1 MLKKAKEYGVS
12 LDPHLVETLKNL
24 IQCTQEYASL
34 LQFSSFA
41 SSSTSRPPQSPASS
55 GVANHSHSGPSV
67 PAHTP
72 LNANPAPAPYYETN
86 SGMGTPIANGNTG
99 VPVWRGR
106 SPVGN
111 GSMAGVG
118 TGVGVPFSV
127 IQAQSQGLQGFRMP
141 ASGPPG
147 GRNRQHGGSFMG
159 YHTDS

>member
-12 LDPHLVETLKNL
+12 LNPHLVETLKNL

-41 SSSTSRPPQSPASS
+41 SSSTSRPPQSPAPS
-55 GVANHSHSGPSV
+55 GVSNHSHSGSSV
-67 PAHTP
+67 PANTP
-72 LNANPAPAPYYETN
+72 LNANLTPASYYEAS
-86 SGMGTPIANGNTG
+86 SGMGTPMGNGSPG
-99 VPVWRGR
+99 VPMWRGR

-118 TGVGVPFSV
+118 TGVGVPFSM

-147 GRNRQHGGSFMG
+147 GRNRHGGSAMG

>member
-12 LDPHLVETLKNL
+12 LSPRLVDTLKGL

-41 SSSTSRPPQSPASS
+41 SSSTSRPPPSPAPS
-55 GVANHSHSGPSV
+55 GLSNHSHSGSTA
-67 PAHTP
+67 PANTS
-72 LNANPAPAPYYETN
+72 LNVNLAPAPYQDTG
-86 SGMGTPIANGNTG
+86 SSVGTPIGNGSSG

-118 TGVGVPFSV
+118 TGVGVPFSM
-127 IQAQSQGLQGFRMP
+127 IQAQSQAMQGLRMP
-141 ASGPPG
+141 ASGPAVS
-147 GRNRQHGGSFMG
+147 RNRHGGSAVG